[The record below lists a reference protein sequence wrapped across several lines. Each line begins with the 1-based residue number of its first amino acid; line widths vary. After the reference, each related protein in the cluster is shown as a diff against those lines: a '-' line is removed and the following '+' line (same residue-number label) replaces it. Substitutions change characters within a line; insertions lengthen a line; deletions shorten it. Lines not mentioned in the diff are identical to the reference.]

1 MAVAALNEYEDALM
15 EYETT
20 VAIIQKTV
28 DTNGLNARLVK
39 NQIKDTTMSWPLLMT
54 PSLFLEPIWMTIPS
68 ISAVNFGALESSTS
82 SSTLKT
88 SSELK
93 SRLRYVQV

>member
-39 NQIKDTTMSWPLLMT
+39 NQIKDTTMSWPLSMT

-68 ISAVNFGALESSTS
+68 ISAVNFWALE
-82 SSTLKT
+82 STLKT